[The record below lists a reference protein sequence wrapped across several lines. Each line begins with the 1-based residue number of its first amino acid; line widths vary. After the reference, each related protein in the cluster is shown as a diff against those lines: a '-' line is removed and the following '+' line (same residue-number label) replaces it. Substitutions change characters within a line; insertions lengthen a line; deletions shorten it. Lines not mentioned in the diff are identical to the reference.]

1 MLSNPTATVK
11 ISAIA
16 DDVCFSDASSFSRAY
31 KREFG
36 CSPGD
41 ARSAAMA
48 GFAIPANIRDRT
60 ARDVA
65 GFSDLLGDF

>member
-16 DDVCFSDASSFSRAY
+16 DDVCFSDASNFSRAY

-36 CSPGD
+36 CRHGGVCNSCQHSRPNG
-41 ARSAAMA
+41 A
-48 GFAIPANIRDRT
+48 
-60 ARDVA
+60 
-65 GFSDLLGDF
+65 